1 MADQNDNNLT
11 DLEKHLAAAASRG
24 KKRFQRRQ
32 SKLTLDQTRAGLE
45 VISMNIEDVEQEL
58 KNQLQMRKDSKGGR
72 KAFWENWLYFC
83 DLNWNHELDTS
94 WDGKGKPI
102 YNDPMDTNLWNVAD
116 RALRVAAEGFSRGHT
131 LVRISKRLGEAFYAH
146 TFGMTLQRS
155 SAGKRLKKQITDI
168 TMTDAR
174 SVQSREE
181 RALFIAEKRGH
192 TPEAWGENQIIQC
205 GNILWNAVSVGGGIF
220 MHKTLPVKKDFD
232 FQSWSN
238 SEFKNKEAY
247 YPILRPEVEQRIADR
262 NAVLETMT
270 PLLGPMPEPPLPW
283 AGDNTGP
290 YKDTELYQMV
300 KLVRNMGED
309 QSVAV
314 KQAKRDGLMSMPVEA
329 VDVLSS
335 VPYEINRYVFD
346 AFRWVKEDEKLA
358 ATVNDFP
365 HIEWMP
371 VKKVSQAELDAM
383 SRRDRADVKREI
395 KQIENDNAERLAN
408 LERLKQWEESALLQ
422 LEENARGMFW
432 MPHNFDSRGRVYHV
446 GDFGHHNTDCVRA
459 MFRFARKK
467 PIGVSGINYLYRQLA
482 GSYGVDKVSYE
493 KRESWA
499 KANFEMIDAC
509 GRAFNDND
517 TQIAYWM
524 LDEDN
529 NIVEGGETTPLDFW
543 RSADKP
549 FQFLAAANEISEL
562 ASFCERNPGR
572 GHEFVSGLP
581 ISADATNS
589 GMQHYAAASLDY
601 DDGKLTNLVPQDEL
615 NDLYMAC
622 LARAK
627 VLMAEKLE
635 ADKAEYEA
643 DPITSDEQTEID
655 AFEAFQDDE
664 SNSYEE
670 LQANRDEFKE
680 TDAGKKMKLQR
691 QIDAV
696 TRILGWD
703 GYGRKVMKRNAMT
716 FPYSSRRHGFAK
728 QIFKDTML
736 PLSRK
741 VRKGELDEHPFG
753 KDQGFLAANI
763 MAGIHEQAIKDTV
776 QSAKDG
782 MEFLQSCAAALTNE
796 NKHFQFV
803 SKGGFPMH
811 QNYQHHHHRNN
822 RPQTWLYNFE
832 AMDYDRENDSLGL
845 RKFNGQVEGRD
856 SKQGISPNVI
866 HTQDALML
874 QMTVLSCKQNAIDDL
889 MVVHDSFA
897 TVAAD
902 AKLMNGCIRLAM
914 ANLYDDYDLWADIRD
929 QTIARLD
936 QQASID
942 MIKDIP
948 DRSVGKLNVADI
960 LKAKHAF
967 G

>member
-1 MADQNDNNLT
+1 MDEPNNNNMT

-24 KKRFQRRQ
+24 VERFRRRQ

-83 DLNWNHELDTS
+83 DLNWNHELETS

-116 RALRVAAEGFSRGHT
+116 RALRVALEGYSRGHS

-155 SAGKRLKKQITDI
+155 SAGRRLQKQITDI

-181 RALFIAEKRGH
+181 KALFIAAKRGH
-192 TPEAWGENQIIQC
+192 TPEAWGENQLIIC
-205 GNILWNAVSVGGGIF
+205 GNILWNAISVGGGIF
-220 MHKTLPVKKDFD
+220 MHKTLPVRKDFD
-232 FQSWSN
+232 FQQWSKN
-238 SEFKNKEAY
+238 EFQNKKSY
-247 YPILRPEVEQRIADR
+247 YPVLRPEIQKRIEER
-262 NAVLETMT
+262 NAVLETRT

-290 YKDTELYQMV
+290 YTDTELYRMV

-309 QSVAV
+309 QAVAV
-314 KQAKRDGLMSMPVEA
+314 KQAKRDGSMSMPIEA

-335 VPYEINRYVFD
+335 VPYEINRYVFE
-346 AFRWVKEDEKLA
+346 AFQWVKDDEKRA
-358 ATVNDFP
+358 ASVNDFP
-365 HIEWMP
+365 HVEWMP
-371 VKKVSQAELDAM
+371 VKKVPQAELDAM

-408 LERLKQWEESALLQ
+408 KERLNQWEQSAQLQ

-459 MFRFARKK
+459 MFKFARKK
-467 PIGVSGINYLYRQLA
+467 PIGNSSNYLFRQLA
-482 GSYGVDKVSYE
+482 NSYGVDKVSYE
-493 KRESWA
+493 KRENWA
-499 KANFEMIDAC
+499 KANIEIIDAC
-509 GRAFNDND
+509 GRVFSANKSKIPHWQYDD
-517 TQIAYWM
+517 
-524 LDEDN
+524 DN
-529 NIVEGGETTPLDFW
+529 NLVEAGEMTPFDFW
-543 RSADKP
+543 RVADKP
-549 FQFLAAANEISEL
+549 FQFLAAANELSEF

-572 GHEFVSGLP
+572 GHEFASGLP

-601 DDGKLTNLVPQDEL
+601 DDGLLTNLVPQPEL
-615 NDLYMAC
+615 NDLYIKC
-622 LARAK
+622 LNRAK

-635 ADKAEYEA
+635 RDEALYED
-643 DPITSDEQTEID
+643 DPITVDEQAEINS
-655 AFEAFQDDE
+655 FEDFQDDE
-664 SNSYEE
+664 SKSYEE
-670 LQANRDEFKE
+670 LQASRDAFKE
-680 TDAGKKMKLQR
+680 TEAGKKMKLQR
-691 QIDAV
+691 HIDAV
-696 TRILGWD
+696 TRILNWD

-716 FPYSSRRHGFAK
+716 FAYSSRRHGFAK
-728 QIFKDTML
+728 QIFTDTML

-776 QSAKDG
+776 ESAKIG
-782 MEFLQSCAAALTNE
+782 MDFLQSCASALTNE

-803 SKGGFPMH
+803 SKGGFPMY
-811 QNYQHHHHRNN
+811 QDYQHTMSRNN

-832 AMDYDRENDSLGL
+832 AMEYDRENDSLSL
-845 RKFNGQVEGRD
+845 RRFNGQVEGRD

-874 QMTVLSCKQNAIDDL
+874 QLAVLSCKQNAIDDL

-948 DRSVGKLNVADI
+948 DRSIGKLNVADI
-960 LKAKHAF
+960 LKAPYAF